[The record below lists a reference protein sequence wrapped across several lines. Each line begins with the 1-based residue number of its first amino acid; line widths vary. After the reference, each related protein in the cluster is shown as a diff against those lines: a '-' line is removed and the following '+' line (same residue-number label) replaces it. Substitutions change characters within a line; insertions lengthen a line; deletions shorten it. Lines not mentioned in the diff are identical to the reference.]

1 MNNLNTRLESKY
13 FRSKRIW
20 KQITVDEVI
29 MNRQKTV
36 RIQTQKVNLALL
48 KHLREFKSEKILIRD
63 IDSKFCHD
71 FTEYLTNEKKL
82 KNSSAITYLQKLH
95 AVLQEAVYLNHIARN
110 PMPPI
115 SRLLPKHIKIERA
128 SLTVEEIRRMEKT
141 KCRHELTKLAF
152 LFSCYTGLRLSDIE
166 TLKWENIQKHNNI
179 HMLIKIQVKTNHE
192 VRIPLGKQALNII
205 NYIKQNNMSKGE
217 NVFPLYSR
225 TSVYSDLR
233 EWAKDAKINK
243 HITFHISRI
252 TFVTLSISG
261 GVNLY
266 VISKLCGHKDIKT
279 TQIYARIIDRTY
291 VDAINSFENIF
302 RKNRK
307 QNKKAQ
313 KDVYRL

>member
-1 MNNLNTRLESKY
+1 
-13 FRSKRIW
+13 
-20 KQITVDEVI
+20 
-29 MNRQKTV
+29 
-36 RIQTQKVNLALL
+36 
-48 KHLREFKSEKILIRD
+48 
-63 IDSKFCHD
+63 
-71 FTEYLTNEKKL
+71 
-82 KNSSAITYLQKLH
+82 
-95 AVLQEAVYLNHIARN
+95 
-110 PMPPI
+110 
-115 SRLLPKHIKIERA
+115 
-128 SLTVEEIRRMEKT
+128 
-141 KCRHELTKLAF
+141 
-152 LFSCYTGLRLSDIE
+152 
-166 TLKWENIQKHNNI
+166 
-179 HMLIKIQVKTNHE
+179 
-192 VRIPLGKQALNII
+192 
-205 NYIKQNNMSKGE
+205 MSKGE
-217 NVFPLYSR
+217 NIFPLYSR

>member
-1 MNNLNTRLESKY
+1 M
-13 FRSKRIW
+13 
-20 KQITVDEVI
+20 
-29 MNRQKTV
+29 
-36 RIQTQKVNLALL
+36 
-48 KHLREFKSEKILIRD
+48 
-63 IDSKFCHD
+63 
-71 FTEYLTNEKKL
+71 
-82 KNSSAITYLQKLH
+82 
-95 AVLQEAVYLNHIARN
+95 
-110 PMPPI
+110 
-115 SRLLPKHIKIERA
+115 
-128 SLTVEEIRRMEKT
+128 
-141 KCRHELTKLAF
+141 
-152 LFSCYTGLRLSDIE
+152 
-166 TLKWENIQKHNNI
+166 
-179 HMLIKIQVKTNHE
+179 KTNHE

-217 NVFPLYSR
+217 NIFPLYSR

-313 KDVYRL
+313 RNVYRL